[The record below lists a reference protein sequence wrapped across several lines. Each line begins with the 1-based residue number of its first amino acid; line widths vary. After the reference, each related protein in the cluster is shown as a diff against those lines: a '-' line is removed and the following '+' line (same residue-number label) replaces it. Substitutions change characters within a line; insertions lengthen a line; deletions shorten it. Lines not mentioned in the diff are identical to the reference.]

1 MLQVPATAA
10 KDDGEIG
17 IAWHIARVKPLARLP
32 KAKMAVREIQ
42 PKARRL
48 AHRGDI
54 LYDWGKKLIRPHT
67 AGGLGTSGIA
77 WKTGLLGGF

>member
-1 MLQVPATAA
+1 MLPIPAMAA
-10 KDDGEIG
+10 KDNGEMG
-17 IAWHIARVKPLARLP
+17 IACRFASVKPLARLL
-32 KAKMAVREIQ
+32 KAKMPLRKTR

-48 AHRGDI
+48 AHREI

-77 WKTGLLGGF
+77 RKTGLLGGF